1 MNTNEYKV
9 NRRKNSKKTIM
20 RKVFRYFLMH
30 IAMNNLKIIIP
41 VLLIIT
47 IAAIIF
53 NLTQNEIIK
62 EQDIEIENSSEIKK
76 LLDKI
81 KREKLDNEKL
91 DNPFISKER
100 EWITSGPFK
109 IDRSEYLLGE
119 KIFVNIE
126 TLDINEKGKVIFFRP
141 INSTHYS
148 PYHTMPFDGSGQR
161 NNYYFTPDLE
171 IMEGI
176 CSANELIGN
185 WKVIF
190 PGTEYLGLEFK
201 VTKEIVTGYEK
212 RYESVC

>member
-1 MNTNEYKV
+1 MCDV
-9 NRRKNSKKTIM
+9 
-20 RKVFRYFLMH
+20 
-30 IAMNNLKIIIP
+30 MNNLKIVIP
-41 VLLIIT
+41 IFAIIT
-47 IAAIIF
+47 IVIVIF
-53 NLTQNEIIK
+53 NLTQNGISE
-62 EQDIEIENSSEIKK
+62 EQVGELENSSEIQNM
-76 LLDKI
+76 LNKI
-81 KREKLDNEKL
+81 KKDKLDNDSS
-91 DNPFISKER
+91 DNPYIPKER

-119 KIFVNIE
+119 KIFVAIDTWNV
-126 TLDINEKGKVIFFRP
+126 NEKGKVVFLRP

-161 NNYYFTPDLE
+161 NNYYFTPDLGK
-171 IMEGI
+171 MEGI

>member
-1 MNTNEYKV
+1 
-9 NRRKNSKKTIM
+9 M

-161 NNYYFTPDLE
+161 NNYYFTPDLS
-171 IMEGI
+171 ITKRI
-176 CSANELIGN
+176 CNTDELIGI
-185 WKVIF
+185 WKIVF
-190 PGTEYLGLEFK
+190 QGTNYLNLEFK
-201 VTKEIVTGYEK
+201 IIEDILPGNEE
-212 RYESVC
+212 RYEPMC

>member
-1 MNTNEYKV
+1 
-9 NRRKNSKKTIM
+9 
-20 RKVFRYFLMH
+20 
-30 IAMNNLKIIIP
+30 MNNLKIIIP
-41 VLLIIT
+41 ISVVIT
-47 IAAIIF
+47 IIVIIF
-53 NLTQNEIIK
+53 NLTQNEIVD
-62 EQDIEIENSSEIKK
+62 EQIPEFESSSKIEG

-81 KREKLDNEKL
+81 KSDKLENEKL
-91 DNPFISKER
+91 EKPYMPRER

-119 KIFVNIE
+119 KIFVNID
-126 TLDINEKGKVIFFRP
+126 TLNVDEKGKVVFLRP

-148 PYHTMPFDGSGQR
+148 PYHTMPFDGSSQR
-161 NNYYFTPDLE
+161 NNYYFTPDLGK
-171 IMEGI
+171 MEGI

-185 WKVIF
+185 WKVLF

>member
-1 MNTNEYKV
+1 
-9 NRRKNSKKTIM
+9 
-20 RKVFRYFLMH
+20 
-30 IAMNNLKIIIP
+30 MNNLKIVIP
-41 VLLIIT
+41 VFVVIT
-47 IAAIIF
+47 IIVIIF
-53 NLTQNEIIK
+53 NFTQNEIVD
-62 EQDIEIENSSEIKK
+62 EQIPELESSSKIEE

-81 KREKLDNEKL
+81 KSDKLENEKL
-91 DNPFISKER
+91 EKPYMPKER

-119 KIFVNIE
+119 KIFVTID
-126 TLDINEKGKVIFFRP
+126 TLNVNEKGKVMFLRP

-161 NNYYFTPDLE
+161 NNYYFTPDLG

-176 CSANELIGN
+176 CSVDDLIGN

-190 PGTEYLGLEFK
+190 PGTEHLGLEFK
-201 VTKEIVTGYEK
+201 VTNEILPSGNEK